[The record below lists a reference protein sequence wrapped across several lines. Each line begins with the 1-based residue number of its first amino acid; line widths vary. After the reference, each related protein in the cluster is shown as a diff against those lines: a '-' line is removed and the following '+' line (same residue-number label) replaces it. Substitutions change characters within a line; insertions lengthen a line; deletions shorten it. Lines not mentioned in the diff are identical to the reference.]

1 MVTTTTLNNPFM
13 TGDRLWE
20 IRIPYQMMHVR
31 GEVEKFVSRVV
42 AWGVTHD
49 ESLALRHSLHE
60 AVVNTV
66 RYGNAGEPN
75 RQIRICYRFLR
86 NDIFIEDEDEGRG
99 FDRELVSDLTTDK
112 NQISRGGTRSADALY
127 KFSRVQRSWQ
137 LRDYALNVPARLNG
151 DGAQRKSER

>member
-1 MVTTTTLNNPFM
+1 MVTSTTLNNPFM

-20 IRIPYQMMHVR
+20 IRIPCQMMHVR

-75 RQIRICYRFLR
+75 RQIRICYRFLS
-86 NDIFIEDEDEGRG
+86 NDIFIEVEGRG
-99 FDRELVSDLTTDK
+99 FGRELVSDLTTDK

-137 LRDYALNVPARLNG
+137 LRDYALNVLVRLNC